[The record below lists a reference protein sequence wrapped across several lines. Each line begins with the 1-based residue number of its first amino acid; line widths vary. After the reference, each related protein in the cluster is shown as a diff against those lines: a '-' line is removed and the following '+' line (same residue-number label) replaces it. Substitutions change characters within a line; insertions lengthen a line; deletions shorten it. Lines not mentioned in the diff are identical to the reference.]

1 MADPATATQPL
12 ISLNP
17 ADGGS
22 RAGTAGKWGPRFR
35 ARLRDRRFWIVQA
48 MVLGVSGGHVV
59 SELLEVLD
67 GPHLEAVYFVP
78 ASLYFFPILYAS
90 LNFGREGAI
99 PTAVWSAALAI
110 PNVLVWHDGMERV
123 GETAQLAMM
132 IVLATIVAWR
142 VDKEVA
148 AREQAEALERARGLS
163 ELKYRGLFDGA
174 AEPILVI
181 SERGVIE
188 EANAAAAAL
197 LGKTTTSLRGNTT
210 LELLGKE
217 AAGVLAAALTSP
229 GERSELHLPR
239 PDGSDVWLE
248 PLYTVVPGPSGDFLA
263 QVLLKDVTE
272 RRGFQHYAREVTRAQ
287 EAERQ
292 RIARELHDVSVQSA
306 IMICRRL
313 DAAAEA
319 VEEGTPADI
328 TRTIAD
334 ARHTAETMAD
344 ELRRFSRDLRPLI
357 LDDLGLVPALKRL
370 LLELEDRSSLD
381 VHFNVRG
388 PVRRL
393 DSAIELAMFRIG
405 QEALRN
411 VESHAEASHAS
422 LDIEFDSTNVTLTV
436 SDNGSGF
443 EVPNLAA
450 LTSGGRLGLLGM
462 KERAQLVG
470 GVCEI
475 HSTLGAGTSVK
486 AVVPALGAAQP
497 QRTS

>member
-1 MADPATATQPL
+1 MAHHAV
-12 ISLNP
+12 
-17 ADGGS
+17 ADARGGS
-22 RAGTAGKWGPRFR
+22 VSAVDAPYPGATTQNWAGRFG

-48 MVLGVSGGHVV
+48 MVLGVSGGHVA

-99 PTAVWSAALAI
+99 PTAVWSAVLAI
-110 PNVLVWHDGMERV
+110 PNILIWHHGMERV
-123 GETAQLAMM
+123 GETAQLTMM

-148 AREQAEALERARGLS
+148 AREQAEALERARRLS

-174 AEPILVI
+174 AEPILVVN
-181 SERGVIE
+181 ERGVVE
-188 EANAAAAAL
+188 EANAAAASL
-197 LGKTTTSLRGNTT
+197 LGKTTSSLKGRTT
-210 LELLGKE
+210 LDLLGQE
-217 AAGVLAAALTSP
+217 AAGVLAAALNSP
-229 GERSELHLPR
+229 RERSSELHLPR

-248 PLYTVVPGPSGDFLA
+248 PLSTVVPGPSGDFLA

-292 RIARELHDVSVQSA
+292 RIAQELHDVSVQSA

-319 VEEGTPADI
+319 VEEGTPEDI

-381 VHFNVRG
+381 VRFNASG

-393 DSAIELAMFRIG
+393 DPAIELAMFRIG

-411 VESHAEASHAS
+411 IETHAKAAHAS
-422 LDIEFDSTNVTLTV
+422 MDIKFDDANVTLTI
-436 SDNGSGF
+436 SDDGSGF
-443 EVPNLAA
+443 VVPRLAT
-450 LTSGGRLGLLGM
+450 LISGGRLGLLGM
-462 KERAQLVG
+462 QERARLVG

-475 HSTLGAGTSVK
+475 RSNPTSGTDVIV
-486 AVVPALGAAQP
+486 VVPNSDSPQP
-497 QRTS
+497 A

>member
-1 MADPATATQPL
+1 MADPAATTRPL

-22 RAGTAGKWGPRFR
+22 HADTAWRWGPRFR
-35 ARLRDRRFWIVQA
+35 ARLRDRRFWLVQA
-48 MVLGVSGGHVV
+48 MVLAVSGGHVAT
-59 SELLEVLD
+59 ELLEVLD

-99 PTAVWSAALAI
+99 PTAIWSAALAI
-110 PNVLVWHDGMERV
+110 PNVFIWHQGLQRG
-123 GETAQLAMM
+123 GELFQLSMM
-132 IVLATIVAWR
+132 ILLATIVAWR
-142 VDKEVA
+142 VDKEIA
-148 AREQAEALERARGLS
+148 AREQAEATERARGLS
-163 ELKYRGLFDGA
+163 ELKYRALFDGA
-174 AEPILVI
+174 AEPILVLGDNG
-181 SERGVIE
+181 EIE

-197 LGKTTTSLRGNTT
+197 LGRTSLSLHGFTT
-210 LELLGKE
+210 VELLGQQ
-217 AAGVLAAALTSP
+217 AGDLLAAAVRSSQD
-229 GERSELHLPR
+229 RSELRLQR
-239 PDGSDVWLE
+239 PDGSDLWLE
-248 PLYTVVPGPSGDFLA
+248 PLCTVVPDASGKALA

-272 RRGFQHYAREVTRAQ
+272 RRGFQHYAREITRAQ

-292 RIARELHDVSVQSA
+292 RIAQELHDVSVQSA

-319 VEEGTPADI
+319 VEEGSPEGI
-328 TRTIAD
+328 MRTIVE
-334 ARHTAETMAD
+334 ARLTAETMAD

-370 LLELEDRSSLD
+370 LLELEDRSSL
-381 VHFNVRG
+381 VVRFNVSG

-393 DSAIELAMFRIG
+393 DPAIELAMFRIG

-411 VESHAEASHAS
+411 VETHAEAAHAS
-422 LDIEFDSTNVTLTV
+422 MDIKFDDANVTLTV

-497 QRTS
+497 

>member
-1 MADPATATQPL
+1 MAHHLAADTGGVSLVGRGVPHTADFPQ
-12 ISLNP
+12 NW
-17 ADGGS
+17 
-22 RAGTAGKWGPRFR
+22 AGRFR

-99 PTAVWSAALAI
+99 PTAVWSAVLAI
-110 PNVLVWHDGMERV
+110 PNILVWHDGMERV

-174 AEPILVI
+174 AEPILVVD
-181 SERGVIE
+181 ERGVIE
-188 EANAAAAAL
+188 EANAAAASL
-197 LGKTTTSLRGNTT
+197 LGKTTTTIRGNTT
-210 LELLGKE
+210 LDLLGPA

-229 GERSELHLPR
+229 RERSELHLPR

-248 PLYTVVPGPSGDFLA
+248 PLCTVVPGPSGDLLA

-292 RIARELHDVSVQSA
+292 RIAQELHDVSVQSA
-306 IMICRRL
+306 VMICRRL
-313 DAAAEA
+313 DEAAEA
-319 VEEGTPADI
+319 VEEGTPQDI
-328 TRTIAD
+328 TRAIAD

-357 LDDLGLVPALKRL
+357 LDDLGLLPALKRL
-370 LLELEDRSSLD
+370 LLELEERSHLVAS
-381 VHFNVRG
+381 VNVSG

-393 DSAIELAMFRIG
+393 NPAIELTMFRIG

-411 VESHAEASHAS
+411 IESHAEATRAS
-422 LDIEFDSTNVTLTV
+422 VDIEFGAANVTLAV
-436 SDNGSGF
+436 ADNGCGF
-443 EVPNLAA
+443 VVPRLAS
-450 LTSGGRLGLLGM
+450 LISGGRLGLLGM
-462 KERAQLVG
+462 QERAQLVG

-475 HSTLGAGTSVK
+475 RSSPGSGTQVI
-486 AVVPALGAAQP
+486 VIVPAAAP
-497 QRTS
+497 A